1 MKKIFLSIL
10 VATAAFFGSGSAKAQ
25 IAVNFTAEEMN
36 PEYAEL
42 ANSVIQQQ
50 TSDPEAA
57 NKTFKKLLGKVKK
70 DKEQAVAVGKF
81 FLDKNIYPCAKQ
93 CANIAYTVDHT
104 YVPGLMLSVGV
115 NLMRRNYG
123 EAGAKLDEILA
134 NDPDNIEALRLSA
147 RVYKYVNPYA
157 AKDIL
162 GQIIAKDPTYL
173 DAYKQLGDIAYQ
185 LEEYKDA
192 CAAFKTY
199 FDGTPNPTI
208 DDLRSGE
215 NYLLSLMNQQ
225 DAYTM
230 KEMAIKLLPI
240 DPKDMVVRRMKFFA
254 DMDTY
259 DYAAAKEDIAYITN
273 QEYNDTLYLYLDYVY
288 AANYASEVEENL
300 EQAVEFYKK
309 GLAIDPTKAAG
320 YKEVANLYRRLKN
333 PAEGV
338 AYYEKYIELLGEKA
352 DEADKL
358 GLGVYLTNVKDAIPN
373 KEDGTVDTEARLAII
388 QKADPYFEEYMNK
401 LPDKYQGPFYRAKL
415 WIRDNQAAEDEP
427 KMWYEKTL
435 ELINALPADE
445 AEKALNYKK
454 TALTYLMIYYL
465 KTNDDATCK
474 TFVEQI
480 LAIDPA
486 DKLANQVNSVLN

>member
-25 IAVNFTAEEMN
+25 IAVNFTADEME
-36 PEYAEL
+36 PEYAEM
-42 ANSVIQQQ
+42 AAEIIQQQ

-70 DKEQAVAVGKF
+70 NKEQAVAVGKF

-93 CANIAYTVDHT
+93 CANIAYTADHT

-162 GQIIAKDPTYL
+162 GQIIEKDPTYL

-192 CAAFKTY
+192 CAAFKTF

-230 KEMAIKLLPI
+230 KEMAAKLLPI

-259 DYAAAKEDIAYITN
+259 DYAAAKEDIGYITN

-300 EQAVEFYKK
+300 EQAIEFYKK
-309 GLAIDPTKAAG
+309 GLAIDPSKAAG

-338 AYYEKYIELLGEKA
+338 AYYEKHLELLGEKA

-358 GLGVYLTNVKDAIPN
+358 GFGVYLTNVKDAVPD
-373 KEDGTVDTEARLAII
+373 KEDGTVDVEARMAVI
-388 QKADPYFEEYMNK
+388 QKADPYFDEYMK
-401 LPDKYQGPFYRAKL
+401 EQPDRYQGPFYRAKL

-427 KMWYEKTL
+427 KMYYERTL
-435 ELINALPADE
+435 EIINSLPADE
-445 AEKALNYKK
+445 AEKAMTYKK

-474 TFVEQI
+474 TFVDQI

-486 DKLANQVNSVLN
+486 DKLANQVKTVLG

>member
-10 VATAAFFGSGSAKAQ
+10 VASAAFFGCGSAKAQ

-42 ANSVIQQQ
+42 ANAVIQQQ
-50 TSDPEAA
+50 TADPEAA

-81 FLDKNIYPCAKQ
+81 FLDKNVYPCAKQ

-162 GQIIAKDPTYL
+162 GQIIAKDPSNL

-192 CAAFKTY
+192 CAAFKTF

-259 DYAAAKEDIAYITN
+259 DYAAAKEDIGYIVN

-300 EQAVEFYKK
+300 EQAVEYYKK
-309 GLAIDPTKAAG
+309 GLAIDPTKTAG

-358 GLGVYLTNVKDAIPN
+358 GLGVYLTSVKDAIPN
-373 KEDGTVDTEARLAII
+373 KEDGSVDTEARLAVI
-388 QKADPYFEEYMNK
+388 QKADPYFDEYMRE
-401 LPDKYQGPFYRAKL
+401 LPDKFQGPFYRAKL

-435 ELINALPADE
+435 EIIASLPADE
-445 AEKALNYKK
+445 AEKAVSYKK

-465 KTNDDATCK
+465 KTNDDVTCK
-474 TFVEQI
+474 TYVDQI

-486 DKLANQVNSVLN
+486 DKLANQVKSVLN

>member
-10 VATAAFFGSGSAKAQ
+10 VATVAFFGCGSAKAQ

-42 ANSVIQQQ
+42 ANAVIQQQ
-50 TSDPEAA
+50 TADPEAA

-81 FLDKNIYPCAKQ
+81 FLDKNVYPCAKQ

-162 GQIIAKDPTYL
+162 GQIIAKDPTNL

-192 CAAFKTY
+192 CAAFKTF

-259 DYAAAKEDIAYITN
+259 DYAAAKEDIGYIVN

-288 AANYASEVEENL
+288 AANYE
-300 EQAVEFYKK
+300 
-309 GLAIDPTKAAG
+309 
-320 YKEVANLYRRLKN
+320 
-333 PAEGV
+333 
-338 AYYEKYIELLGEKA
+338 
-352 DEADKL
+352 
-358 GLGVYLTNVKDAIPN
+358 
-373 KEDGTVDTEARLAII
+373 
-388 QKADPYFEEYMNK
+388 
-401 LPDKYQGPFYRAKL
+401 
-415 WIRDNQAAEDEP
+415 
-427 KMWYEKTL
+427 
-435 ELINALPADE
+435 
-445 AEKALNYKK
+445 
-454 TALTYLMIYYL
+454 
-465 KTNDDATCK
+465 
-474 TFVEQI
+474 
-480 LAIDPA
+480 
-486 DKLANQVNSVLN
+486 

>member
-1 MKKIFLSIL
+1 MKKIFFSVL
-10 VATAAFFGSGSAKAQ
+10 VAVAAFFGSGTAKAQ
-25 IAVNFTAEEMN
+25 ISVNFTTAEMSAEN
-36 PEYAEL
+36 AEL
-42 ANSVIQQQ
+42 ANAVMEQQ
-50 TSDPEAA
+50 TADPELA

-81 FLDKNIYPCAKQ
+81 FLDKSVYPCAKQ
-93 CANIAYTVDHT
+93 LANLAYTTDHT
-104 YVPGLMLSVGV
+104 YVPGLMLGVGV
-115 NLMRRNYG
+115 HLMRKNYG

-162 GQIIAKDPTYL
+162 NQIIEKDPTNL

-192 CAAFKTY
+192 CAAFKAF

-215 NYLLSLMNQQ
+215 NYLLSLMNQS
-225 DAYTM
+225 DPYTM
-230 KEMAIKLLPI
+230 KDMANKLLPI
-240 DPKDMVVRRMKFFA
+240 DPNDLIVRRMKFFA

-259 DYAAAKEDIAYITN
+259 DYATAMQDIAYITN
-273 QEYNDTLYLYLDYVY
+273 KEYNDTLYLYLDYVY
-288 AANYASEVEENL
+288 AANFASEVENDY
-300 EQAVEFYKK
+300 AKAIEFYKQ
-309 GLAIDPTKAAG
+309 GLQIDPTKTAG

-338 AYYEKYIELLGEKA
+338 AFYEKYIELLGEKA

-358 GLGVYLTNVKDAIPN
+358 GLGVYYTSVKDAIPN
-373 KEDGTVDTEARLAII
+373 KEDGTVDAEARLAII
-388 QKADPYFEEYMNK
+388 QKADPFFAEYMEA

-435 ELINALPADE
+435 EIINTLPAEE

-454 TALTYLMIYYL
+454 TALTYLMVYYL
-465 KTNDDATCK
+465 KTDNDEVCK
-474 TFVEQI
+474 TYVEQI
-480 LAIDPA
+480 LAIDPN
-486 DKLANQVNSVLN
+486 DKLANQVQSVLK

>member
-1 MKKIFLSIL
+1 M
-10 VATAAFFGSGSAKAQ
+10 
-25 IAVNFTAEEMN
+25 
-36 PEYAEL
+36 
-42 ANSVIQQQ
+42 
-50 TSDPEAA
+50 
-57 NKTFKKLLGKVKK
+57 
-70 DKEQAVAVGKF
+70 AVGKF
-81 FLDKNIYPCAKQ
+81 FLDKNVYPCAKQ

-162 GQIIAKDPTYL
+162 GQIIAKDPSNL

-192 CAAFKTY
+192 CAAFKTF

-259 DYAAAKEDIAYITN
+259 DYAAAKEDIGYIVY

-300 EQAVEFYKK
+300 EQAVEYYKK
-309 GLAIDPTKAAG
+309 GLAI
-320 YKEVANLYRRLKN
+320 E
-333 PAEGV
+333 
-338 AYYEKYIELLGEKA
+338 
-352 DEADKL
+352 
-358 GLGVYLTNVKDAIPN
+358 
-373 KEDGTVDTEARLAII
+373 
-388 QKADPYFEEYMNK
+388 
-401 LPDKYQGPFYRAKL
+401 
-415 WIRDNQAAEDEP
+415 QAAVQNKD
-427 KMWYEKTL
+427 
-435 ELINALPADE
+435 
-445 AEKALNYKK
+445 
-454 TALTYLMIYYL
+454 
-465 KTNDDATCK
+465 
-474 TFVEQI
+474 
-480 LAIDPA
+480 
-486 DKLANQVNSVLN
+486 